1 MNKETRKLLT
11 AQGETQLADSILVFW
26 FDEID
31 RAYWFQKDADFDQ
44 LVKDRFGSHV
54 ERALRGDYD
63 SWGDSSSLLLS
74 LIILLDQ
81 MTRNIFRGDAKAFSG
96 DACALSLTL
105 KAVAEGQLDA
115 EVTIERRQFLLMPL
129 MHSEDI
135 EVQDRSISIYER
147 YADRDT
153 LEYAKQH
160 RDVIARFSRFPHRN
174 AVLGRESTPEEI
186 KFIQTPGSAF

>member
-1 MNKETRKLLT
+1 MDKAPDASDESKV
-11 AQGETQLADSILVFW
+11 ADSILVFW

-31 RAYWFQKDADFDQ
+31 RSYWFQKDADFDQ

-54 ERALRGDYD
+54 ERALRGGYD
-63 SWGDSSSLLLS
+63 SWGDSSSMRLS

-81 MTRNIFRGDAKAFSG
+81 MTRNIFRGDARAFSG
-96 DACALSLTL
+96 DTRALSLTF
-105 KAVAEGQLDA
+105 KAVDDGQLDSEA
-115 EVTIERRQFLLMPL
+115 AIEKRQFLLMPL

-135 EVQDRSISIYER
+135 EVQDRSIGIYER

-160 RDVIARFSRFPHRN
+160 RDVIARFGRFPHRN
-174 AVLGRESTPEEI
+174 AVLGRASTPEEV